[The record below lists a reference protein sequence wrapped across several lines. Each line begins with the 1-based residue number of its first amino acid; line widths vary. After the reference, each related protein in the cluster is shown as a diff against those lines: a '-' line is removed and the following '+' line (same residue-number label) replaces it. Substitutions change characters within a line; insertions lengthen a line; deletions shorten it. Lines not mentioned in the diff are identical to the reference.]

1 LWHFWARE
9 PMLLRVQEL
18 DRELAMLCSQE
29 PATRLHISALT
40 ELRPDEPATRLRIS
54 ALSELRPDELG

>member
-1 LWHFWARE
+1 
-9 PMLLRVQEL
+9 MLLRVQEL

-40 ELRPDEPATRLRIS
+40 ELHPDEPATRLRIS